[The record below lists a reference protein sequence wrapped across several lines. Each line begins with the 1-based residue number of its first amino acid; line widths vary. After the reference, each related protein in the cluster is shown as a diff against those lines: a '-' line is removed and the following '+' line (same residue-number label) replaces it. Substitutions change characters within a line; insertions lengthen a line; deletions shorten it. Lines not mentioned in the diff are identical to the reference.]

1 MKTKIF
7 FTSMALCAMMISLVS
22 CEPTTL
28 GKKNVLINLAELGDK
43 INGKSIEEM
52 ENIISR
58 KGFTKCYEWSRA
70 IEDEF
75 NGTYVYA
82 NGIQIDSTWFGEDV
96 TSKINLQEDNAC
108 ILVVDYSKYDEE
120 IHIDLAACYI
130 LPNNPIKDYKTI
142 SNNLYRYC
150 STNYS
155 FKVSTEDPEE
165 CARGYMWYGDIDT
178 DSTYLDYSNDDEFY
192 QFALQAGWMT
202 QEEYNEEMAY
212 CEDKSRADFVEQL
225 KCPFLAVYEEM
236 EAADI
241 IQNKF
246 MYAGLLLSE
255 GSDSFFEADGVMMA
269 ECYWVG
275 YELVPPTPTQKR
287 FVPRGKKHLRDFI
300 GSNNFSEYS
309 SHARVRVP
317 YI

>member
-1 MKTKIF
+1 MKKSLF
-7 FTSMALCAMMISLVS
+7 FIGMVLCAMAMVWVS
-22 CEPTTL
+22 CEPNKL

-155 FKVSTEDPEE
+155 FKASTEDPEE
-165 CARGYMWYGDIDT
+165 LARGYMWYGDIDT
-178 DSTYLDYSNDDEFY
+178 DSTYLFYSNDDELY
-192 QFALQAGWMT
+192 NFALHAGLMT
-202 QEEYNEEMAY
+202 QEEYNEEMADS
-212 CEDKSRADFVEQL
+212 EHEFRADFVEQL
-225 KCPFLAVYEEM
+225 DQPFLKVYEEM

-255 GSDSFFEADGVMMA
+255 GSDSFFEADGVFMA

-275 YELVPPTPTQKR
+275 HEIEPPIFTQKR
-287 FVPRGKKHLRDFI
+287 FV
-300 GSNNFSEYS
+300 SNGRKASEKLNAIRTEKRS
-309 SHARVRVP
+309 KLHR
-317 YI
+317 

>member
-1 MKTKIF
+1 MKKSLF
-7 FTSMALCAMMISLVS
+7 FIGMVLCAMAMVWVS
-22 CEPTTL
+22 CEPNKF
-28 GKKNVLINLAELGDK
+28 GKKNVLINLAELGED
-43 INGKSIEEM
+43 IDGKSMEEIET
-52 ENIISR
+52 ILSR
-58 KGFTKCYEWSRA
+58 KGFTRFYEWSRA

-150 STNYS
+150 STNYPL
-155 FKVSTEDPEE
+155 KASTEDPEE
-165 CARGYMWYGDIDT
+165 LARGYMWYGDIDT
-178 DSTYLDYSNDDEFY
+178 DSTYLDYSNDDELY

-246 MYAGLLLSE
+246 MYASLLLSE
-255 GSDSFFEADGVMMA
+255 GSDPFFEADGVFMA
-269 ECYWVG
+269 ECYWIG
-275 YELVPPTPTQKR
+275 HEIEPPIFTQKR
-287 FVPRGKKHLRDFI
+287 FV
-300 GSNNFSEYS
+300 SNGRKASEKLNAIRTEKRS
-309 SHARVRVP
+309 KLHR
-317 YI
+317 

>member
-28 GKKNVLINLAELGDK
+28 GKKNVLINLAELGDE
-43 INGKSIEEM
+43 INEKSIEAIED
-52 ENIISR
+52 IISR

-70 IEDEF
+70 IEDDF

-82 NGIQIDSTWFGEDV
+82 NGIQIDSTWFEDDV

-108 ILVVDYSKYDEE
+108 ILVLDYSKYNEE
-120 IHIDLAACYI
+120 IQIVLNACYI
-130 LPNNPIKDYKTI
+130 LPNDPVKDYKTL
-142 SNNLYRYC
+142 SNNLYRYN

-155 FKVSTEDPEE
+155 FKSSTEEPEE
-165 CARGYMWYGDIDT
+165 LVRGYMWYGEIDT
-178 DSTYLDYSNDDEFY
+178 DSANLYYSNDDEFY

-202 QEEYNEEMAY
+202 QEEYNEEMADFGY
-212 CEDKSRADFVEQL
+212 EFRKEFVEQL
-225 KCPFLAVYEEM
+225 NQPFLSVYEEC

-241 IQNKF
+241 TQNKF

-255 GSDSFFEADGVMMA
+255 GSDSFFEIDGVMTA

-275 YELVPPTPTQKR
+275 HEPELPIETQRR
-287 FVPRGKKHLRDFI
+287 FAPRGRNISKKFQW
-300 GSNNFSEYS
+300 FK
-309 SHARVRVP
+309 
-317 YI
+317 

>member
-7 FTSMALCAMMISLVS
+7 FISMALCAIMISLVS

-43 INGKSIEEM
+43 INGKNLEEI

-58 KGFTKCYEWSRA
+58 KGFIKCYEWSRA

-82 NGIQIDSTWFGEDV
+82 NGIQIDSTWFGENV

-108 ILVVDYSKYDEE
+108 VLVVDYSKYDKE
-120 IHIDLAACYI
+120 ILIDLAACYI
-130 LPNNPIKDYKTI
+130 LPNNPVKDYKI
-142 SNNLYRYC
+142 LSNNLYRYC

-155 FKVSTEDPEE
+155 FKASTEAPEE
-165 CARGYMWYGDIDT
+165 LARGYMWYGDIET
-178 DSTYLDYSNDDEFY
+178 DSTYLYYSNDDEIY
-192 QFALQAGWMT
+192 QFALQTGRIT
-202 QEEYNEEMAY
+202 QEQYNEEMADL
-212 CEDKSRADFVEQL
+212 EDEFRADFVEQL
-225 KCPFLAVYEEM
+225 KQPFLEVYEEI
-236 EAADI
+236 EAVDLT
-241 IQNKF
+241 QNKF
-246 MYAGLLLSE
+246 MYAGLLMSE

-275 YELVPPTPTQKR
+275 YEPEPPIPTQKR
-287 FVPRGKKHLRDFI
+287 FVPRGRNALEKFNWFK
-300 GSNNFSEYS
+300 
-309 SHARVRVP
+309 
-317 YI
+317 